1 MRRISRAFAALALL
15 AALVAIPVAAGT
27 AQSASSCAAWMDA
40 HKTPEQ
46 RTDALIAKMGLQD
59 KVNLVTGDTAA
70 PGTNNFAQYPD
81 YPNYGAAGVVF
92 ANQALCIPPLVLNDA
107 NAGVADMQVN
117 VTAYPD
123 GVTQASTWDLP
134 LMLSFGRELGHE
146 AFVKGVNVLL
156 APGMNIIRNPLN
168 GRGWEYYGED
178 PYLSGQSTAAFIRGV
193 QENPVIATAK
203 HYAGQDQEGTSDNNN
218 GPVSNNI
225 DKRTMEEIELP
236 PFDDAVKAGV
246 GAVMCTADK
255 LNNIFGCQNRQYL
268 TGVLRGQLHFT
279 GFVTSDWG
287 AAQSTVG
294 SADGGMDMEMPSATY
309 YGPALQTA
317 VQQGKVSMATLNTM
331 VHRILF
337 TMFRLGLFDHLPQE
351 GSQAFAA
358 NASTPASI
366 AMATQIAEE
375 GTDLLKDDHAILP
388 LTGSGKTIALI
399 GSPAGPHGATL
410 AEQGYGSAHVP
421 EPGYPPNVVS
431 PLQAITSRATQAG
444 DTVTYNDG
452 SSTSSAVVAAKA
464 ADVAIVFISDVSSE
478 GFDRPDMNPR
488 AGTCDLVVQSGCNYE
503 SVDQDAL
510 ASAVA
515 AANPNTI
522 VVLQNGGPLSM
533 PWIKQVRG
541 VLENWY
547 PGQVDGDAIAPILF
561 GDFDPSGKLPETIPY
576 KLSDGP
582 LRTAIQYPG
591 IKGQV
596 DHTER
601 LLIGYRWYTAKHIAP
616 LFPFGFGLSYTT
628 FRFSGLSVRP
638 AGRGAVVRFTVTNTG
653 KRAGAD
659 IAQVYVGDPRA
670 AGEPPEQLAGF
681 DRVQL
686 APGASQAVT
695 IVINQRSLSYWSARK
710 NGWTMAAGCYR
721 VMVGD
726 SSASLPLGGRIARGG
741 RHARCFARRR
751 GHR

>member
-1 MRRISRAFAALALL
+1 MLVL
-15 AALVAIPVAAGT
+15 AAAVAVLTPASTGSAASG
-27 AQSASSCAAWMDA
+27 CAAWMNPHDSPA
-40 HKTPEQ
+40 Q
-46 RTDALIAKMGLQD
+46 RTAALEAVMSLTD

-70 PGTNNFAQYPD
+70 PGTNFAQYAG
-81 YPNYGAAGVVF
+81 YPNYGAAGVIF
-92 ANQALCIPPLVLNDA
+92 SQPQLCIPALVLNDA
-107 NAGVADMQVN
+107 NAGIADMQVN

-123 GVTQASTWDLP
+123 GVTQASTWDVP
-134 LMLSFGRELGHE
+134 LLHAFGKELGHE

-178 PYLSGQSTAAFIRGV
+178 PYLSGQSVAAFIEGV
-193 QENPVIATAK
+193 QENPVVATAK
-203 HYAGQDQEGTSDNNN
+203 HYAAQDQEGTSDNQD
-218 GPVSNNI
+218 GPVSNNV
-225 DKRTMEEIELP
+225 DPRTMEEIELP
-236 PFDDAVKAGV
+236 PFAAAIKAGV
-246 GAVMCTADK
+246 GAVMCTAAK

-268 TGVLRGQLHFT
+268 TDVLRGQLHFT
-279 GFVTSDWG
+279 GFVTSDWQ

-294 SADGGMDMEMPSATY
+294 SADGGMDMEMPSAQY

-317 VQQGKVSMATLNTM
+317 VQQGKISMATLDTM

-337 TMFRLGLFDHLPQE
+337 TMFRLGLFDHVPQE
-351 GSQAFAA
+351 EGQAFAA

-366 AMATQIAEE
+366 AMATQLAEE
-375 GTDLLKDDHAILP
+375 GTVLLKDDHGILP
-388 LTGSGKTIALI
+388 LAGSGQRIALI
-399 GSPAGPHGATL
+399 GSPASPQGATL

-431 PLQAITSRATQAG
+431 PLQAISARATRAG
-444 DTVTYNDG
+444 DVVSYNDG
-452 SSTSSAVVAAKA
+452 SDTQSAVLAAKA

-503 SVDQDAL
+503 SVDQNAL

-533 PWIKQVRG
+533 PWIDRVRG

-561 GDFDPSGKLPETIPY
+561 GDVNPSGRLPETFPK

-582 LRTAIQYPG
+582 LRTPIQYPG
-591 IKGQV
+591 VGGQV

-628 FRFSGLSVRP
+628 FGFRGLSLAR
-638 AGRGAVVRFTVTNTG
+638 RGSNVVVQFLVTNTG
-653 KRAGAD
+653 RRKGTAVP
-659 IAQVYVGDPRA
+659 QVYVGDPPRT
-670 AGEPPEQLAGF
+670 GEPPEQLAGF
-681 DRVQL
+681 QRVTLSPGQSTTVRLIVDRH
-686 APGASQAVT
+686 SF
-695 IVINQRSLSYWSARK
+695 SYWSTRRGAWTLAR
-710 NGWTMAAGCYR
+710 GCYS

-726 SSASLPLGGRIARGG
+726 SSADLPLVGRVGLGGRKPPTCAANRHPRG
-741 RHARCFARRR
+741 RR
-751 GHR
+751 